1 MDNQKRKRAD
11 STEDFIVVQTA
22 ADIAVNP
29 NINDEVDD
37 IRFGLPSNTADNS
50 DDSDIDQDDNVPLEK
65 STLFWTNQKILSIG
79 LDEITLAQ
87 PTAERIAAT
96 PRLAGKLFII
106 ILIIRS
112 NKNLI

>member
-50 DDSDIDQDDNVPLEK
+50 DDSDIDQDDNVPLE
-65 STLFWTNQKILSIG
+65 SQLSFG
-79 LDEITLAQ
+79 LIKRFLVLD
-87 PTAERIAAT
+87 
-96 PRLAGKLFII
+96 
-106 ILIIRS
+106 
-112 NKNLI
+112 